1 MTRALVL
8 GVNGQDGILLSQLLL
23 ERGFTV
29 FGVGFQ
35 SLPSIHLRSEV
46 NYQSI
51 DIRETEKISKLISE
65 SKIERVYNL
74 AGLSSVAE
82 SFLNP
87 VEFMEINY
95 LAVKGLL
102 EEIFSDSRNE
112 ALRFYQ
118 ASSSEMFGLALENP
132 QSETT
137 AFNPVSPYAESKVK
151 AHIESENFR
160 KSGFFVS
167 CGILFN
173 HESTFRPERF
183 ISRKISSSVAR
194 ISLGLQ
200 SQLVV
205 GNIEARRDW
214 GAAKDYVDAMNR
226 ILEHSKPDVYVVATG
241 KLHSVK
247 EMITLALQ
255 RVGLHERFDE
265 LVSFDE
271 NLLRP
276 TEAMEICGNPSK
288 IQSELGWSAK
298 TDLKTLIHEMVDYD
312 LAAIQGAS

>member
-1 MTRALVL
+1 
-8 GVNGQDGILLSQLLL
+8 
-23 ERGFTV
+23 
-29 FGVGFQ
+29 
-35 SLPSIHLRSEV
+35 
-46 NYQSI
+46 
-51 DIRETEKISKLISE
+51 
-65 SKIERVYNL
+65 
-74 AGLSSVAE
+74 
-82 SFLNP
+82 
-87 VEFMEINY
+87 MEINY

-102 EEIFSDSRNE
+102 KAVFSDSRNE

-132 QSETT
+132 QSESTT
-137 AFNPVSPYAESKVK
+137 FNPVSPYAESKVK

-167 CGILFN
+167 SGILFN
-173 HESTFRPERF
+173 HESTFRSERF

-194 ISLGLQ
+194 ISQGLQ

-205 GNIEARRDW
+205 GNVEARRDW
-214 GAAKDYVDAMNR
+214 GAARDYVDAMNR
-226 ILEHSKPDVYVVATG
+226 ILEHTKPDVYVVATG

-276 TEAMEICGNPSK
+276 TEVMEICGNSSK

-312 LAAIQGAS
+312 LGTIHGAS